1 MDDKSLLQ
9 LFEWFRSLPIKERE
23 EKILSMKQFYEKNTL
38 ELVKTMK
45 KLGRIE
51 NCPNDILDNA
61 KNIVAN
67 NIKIVNSLDEFLPK
81 VSNAEKTD
89 DN

>member
-1 MDDKSLLQ
+1 
-9 LFEWFRSLPIKERE
+9 
-23 EKILSMKQFYEKNTL
+23 
-38 ELVKTMK
+38 MK